1 MLRRLASI
9 ALIGCCLASSANA
22 QEAVGEPPAGQAA
35 VGEPPAGQAAVGEPP
50 AGQAPP
56 KLPSVEDICR
66 TIETAAAE
74 NDLPVDFFTRLIWQE
89 SRFNTRAVS
98 RAGARGIAQFM
109 PRTAIWRGLVDP
121 FDAVEALRESADYLR
136 ELRKQFGNL
145 GLAAAAYNG
154 GSGRV
159 QNWLDGRGGLPSETR
174 AYVRIITGHS
184 ADDWRSPEPPD
195 EQSGSPK
202 GIPCPQIANLV
213 RSSPER
219 SRRERPQTVTAPWGV
234 QVAGNWSEGR
244 ALAEYSRLQARYAAI
259 LGDRAPV
266 IIRSRMAGRG
276 SAAWSRVRVGA
287 QSREEAEKL
296 CARLKQAGGSCIVL
310 RNSGKLASG

>member
-1 MLRRLASI
+1 MLRRLASVV
-9 ALIGCCLASSANA
+9 LISCCLASSAIA
-22 QEAVGEPPAGQAA
+22 EE
-35 VGEPPAGQAAVGEPP
+35 AVGEPP

-56 KLPSVEDICR
+56 KLPSVDDICR
-66 TIETAAAE
+66 TIEAAAAD

-89 SRFNTRAVS
+89 SRFNARAVS

-174 AYVRIITGHS
+174 AYVRIITGHNV
-184 ADDWRSPEPPD
+184 DDWKSPEPPD
-195 EQSGSPK
+195 EQSGWPK

-213 RSSPER
+213 RSPPER
-219 SRRERPQTVTAPWGV
+219 SARARPQTVEAPWGV

-244 ALAEYSRLQARYAAI
+244 ALAEYSRLQGKYAAI
-259 LGDRAPV
+259 LGDRAPM

-276 SAAWSRVRVGA
+276 AAAWSRVRVGA

-296 CARLKQAGGSCIVL
+296 CARLKQAGASCIVL
-310 RNSGKLASG
+310 RNSGRLASG